1 MAQQIVIDIV
11 AETKKLT
18 EGLDDTNKQLG
29 GLDKNIKAAA
39 KSAVALASAFVLKQG
54 ISFLKDGIEEAK
66 DAAAAMR
73 AATATFGA
81 GSTALKKITEDAE
94 KFGKELAVDNDELI
108 KLATQLGSRLPKEV
122 QASSVEL
129 VKIFKDVE
137 AFTGGA
143 VAAEAAGGKLAKAFA
158 DGTLKAG
165 ELNKIFP
172 GLKQSTYEQAEAL
185 SKAGKNQE
193 ALNLL
198 LTEGANKYGDAAA
211 KNVDATQKFNVALD
225 NFKETLGTKVLP
237 ILEKGIDFLTR
248 MLEAFDKLPEPVQN
262 FSLGLLALVAI
273 GGPLLTFIASIKT
286 AAETLGLLTLAKG
299 GATTATNLFSVAL
312 RAIPILAII
321 AAIVLL
327 IQNWDDVSAAAKKL
341 WENITKWWNNI
352 YEDIKDFAGKAI
364 KWIED
369 NWPKIL
375 AVLTGPF
382 GLFVAF
388 LVTHKDEVIA
398 KLKDLWENAKTAI
411 TEKLDAI
418 KTVFTDKWN
427 EIKTSVSQTVE
438 KIIGTVVYWWDALKE
453 WIKDYFS
460 DKAESFL
467 GAIKTGWNAVKDAVG
482 AIVDTIKYVVGTKFL
497 EMFNTVVEWVTAI
510 KIGVVEKFSE
520 LRDKAIEK
528 FEELKKSAST
538 VWNDIKKY
546 ITDVATNIKTELD
559 KVYNKMVEVG
569 KDIARGIAA
578 GLGQMGNFTRTFL
591 TEWVNNNILRH
602 IKTIMGIKSPSTVMA
617 KIGEQLTEG
626 LYIGMGLP
634 GKPGINLPQLN
645 VGGNGA
651 GGNVTINIT
660 AGAGTDPYSVGRAVQ
675 QALNKYTIISK

>member
-18 EGLDDTNKQLG
+18 QGLDDTNKQLG

-73 AATATFGA
+73 AATATFGE
-81 GSTALKKITEDAE
+81 GSKALAQITKDAE

-108 KLATQLGSRLPKEV
+108 KLGTQLGSRLPDDIK
-122 QASSVEL
+122 ASSVQL

-143 VAAEAAGGKLAKAFA
+143 VSAEGAGNKLAKAFA
-158 DGTLKAG
+158 DGTLKAT
-165 ELNKIFP
+165 ELQKIFP
-172 GLKQSTYEQAEAL
+172 GLNASIYEQAEAL

-193 ALNLL
+193 AVNLL
-198 LTEGANKYGDAAA
+198 IENGAKKYGDAAA

-237 ILEKGIDFLTR
+237 ILEKGIDFLTK
-248 MLEAFDKLPEPVQN
+248 MLEAFDKLPTPVQN

-273 GGPLLTFIASIKT
+273 GGPLLSFIASIKS

-321 AAIVLL
+321 ATIALL
-327 IQNWDDVSAAAKKL
+327 IANWDDVSAAAKKL
-341 WENITKWWNNI
+341 WEAITKWWGQI
-352 YEDIKDFAGKAI
+352 YDDIKDFAGKAI
-364 KWIED
+364 KWLEE

-382 GLFVAF
+382 GLFTLWVVTYKDDIVAKF
-388 LVTHKDEVIA
+388 KEV
-398 KLKDLWENAKTAI
+398 WESVKTAVS
-411 TEKLDAI
+411 EK
-418 KTVFTDKWN
+418 
-427 EIKTSVSQTVE
+427 VE
-438 KIIGTVVYWWDALKE
+438 SIIGTVVNWWNALKD

-467 GAIKTGWNAVKDAVG
+467 GAIKTGWNTVKEFISTV
-482 AIVDTIKYVVGTKFL
+482 VETIKLTVGTKFL

-510 KIGVVEKFSE
+510 KTGVINKFSE
-520 LRDKAIEK
+520 LKDKAIEK

-538 VWNDIKKY
+538 IWNNIKTY
-546 ITDVATNIKTELD
+546 ITDVATNIKNKLD
-559 KVYNKMVEVG
+559 SVYQDMVQVG
-569 KDIARGIAA
+569 KDIANGIID
-578 GLGQMGNFTRTFL
+578 GLFRIQGVFRTKLGQ
-591 TEWVNNNILRH
+591 WVKDNIPDW
-602 IKTIMGIKSPSTVMA
+602 IKKVLQISSPSKVMMQ
-617 KIGEQLTEG
+617 IGGNISEG
-626 LYIGMGLP
+626 LYAGMGVA
-634 GKPGINLPQLN
+634 GKPGITLPQIN
-645 VGGNGA
+645 VGGAGA
-651 GGNVTINIT
+651 GAPINIT
-660 AGAGTDPYSVGRAVQ
+660 INAGLGTNPYELGREVQ
-675 QALNKYTIISK
+675 NALSKYGKVSAYGV

>member
-18 EGLDDTNKQLG
+18 QGLDDTNKQLG

-54 ISFLKDGIEEAK
+54 ISFLKQGIDEAK

-73 AATATFGA
+73 AANATFGE
-81 GSTALKKITEDAE
+81 GSEALKKITADAD

-211 KNVDATQKFNVALD
+211 KNVDATQRFNVALD

-237 ILEKGIDFLTR
+237 ILEKGIDFLTK
-248 MLEAFDKLPEPVQN
+248 MLEAFDKLPTPVQN
-262 FSLGLLALVAI
+262 FTLGLLALVAI
-273 GGPLLTFIASIKT
+273 GGPLLSFIASTKT
-286 AAETLGLLTLAKG
+286 ALETLGLLSVATG
-299 GATTATNLFSVAL
+299 GATTATNLFSIAL
-312 RAIPILAII
+312 RAIPIIAII
-321 AAIVLL
+321 ATIALL
-327 IQNWDDVSAAAKKL
+327 IANWDDVSAAAKKL
-341 WENITKWWNNI
+341 WEAITKWWGQI

-364 KWIED
+364 DWLKE

-382 GLFVAF
+382 GLFTLWV
-388 LVTHKDEVIA
+388 VTYKDDIIE
-398 KLKDLWENAKTAI
+398 KFKDLWEGVKTAV
-411 TEKLDAI
+411 TEKVA
-418 KTVFTDKWN
+418 
-427 EIKTSVSQTVE
+427 S
-438 KIIGTVVYWWDALKE
+438 IIGTIQALWNILKDF
-453 WIKDYFS
+453 IVDYFS

-467 GAIKTGWNAVKDAVG
+467 GAIKTGWNTVKDFISTVVE
-482 AIVDTIKYVVGTKFL
+482 IIKLTVGTKFL

-510 KIGVVEKFSE
+510 KTGVINKFTE
-520 LRDKAIEK
+520 LKDAAIEQFNK
-528 FEELKKSAST
+528 LKDSASKI
-538 VWNDIKKY
+538 WDNIKQF
-546 ITDVATNIKTELD
+546 IIDVATNIKNKLGE
-559 KVYNKMVEVG
+559 VYGFMVEVG
-569 KDIARGIAA
+569 KDIARGIWS
-578 GLGQMGNFTRTFL
+578 GLSSMTNWFKLLL
-591 TEWVNNNILRH
+591 TGWVNANIPEAVRKILK
-602 IKTIMGIKSPSTVMA
+602 ISSPSKVMEQ
-617 KIGEQLTEG
+617 IGQFAVEG
-626 LYIGMGLP
+626 LYKGMGANGP
-634 GKPGINLPQLN
+634 VGVSLPQIN
-645 VGGNGA
+645 MNGA
-651 GGNVTINIT
+651 GAAPIVININ
-660 AGAGTDPYSVGRAVQ
+660 AAPGTDLYALGRTVNNAV
-675 QALNKYTIISK
+675 NKYSRISSQYGVKQQL